1 MLSRLFYAARP
12 SGMHGRR
19 ADKSVARLEACDLR
33 RGVEVCEF
41 LICELKI
48 NREEGLGLG
57 E

>member
-1 MLSRLFYAARP
+1 VLSRLFYAARP